1 MGATRHDT
9 DDIRLFIGERIEH
22 ASDREVL
29 ATVCDALEK
38 GTEWAYIFANFNV
51 NGRQV
56 DVVVF
61 SGTTTLVIEAKGYTQ
76 PVMGGVN
83 GSWTQVGSYGSRKLR
98 NGYTQAL
105 DAKNVLRD
113 AVAGLFGTISGY
125 PNALLAIAPSIPSGS
140 SLPPSD
146 FKVSIGGQ
154 DVIEAVLSATSGA
167 LLSEKQCEALAAHFG
182 LERVSGRDAAIHEAV
197 LTSERTLLRYESSFL
212 EFHGPTGKRLENDQ
226 YNLDDRLIS
235 ASEVLEKALLSRS
248 ALLIRGPS
256 GCGKSLLSARIATE
270 CLHAGVLPIHIQG
283 KDFEGK
289 LQKIIDAELG
299 LLGTSARDLLSA
311 GRHLG
316 RQLVLFLDGYNECP
330 EPLRTVLTR
339 ALQAFS
345 LRYGAGI
352 VLTSQGALD
361 RQDLLSIE
369 EILVSPPQ
377 SALKSRLAKLNPED
391 ENFTNCQALLEIAR
405 SGLEAELI
413 GQAAASLPAGASK
426 FLIFDTVARRRLG
439 NSAAAGTRA
448 LCGFAEELTSQTAFS
463 FSVREF
469 DRFCDATGV
478 TDTTRRVI
486 LESQLVSQR
495 GERISFSHEM
505 FFSAFIAEFLVR
517 AARKDSE
524 RVQAVLQ
531 SPRFHGSKVLIIGA
545 IEDDSTLRDVLDK
558 NTDQGI
564 LEACVRGECGDAARR
579 FVNAKIDVLLAE
591 LLAELSELHFLLNGE
606 GWHSSSIETGARR
619 PILSTFEAF
628 LPAIGWLLM
637 QGVHFDK
644 IMAACRAM
652 EERLVGASRDLYRE
666 ARAKKVPFRHEI
678 FGQAYVF
685 NRKIALSQLVSF
697 IHSGSLSF
705 RHSPGRDFGDALKR
719 AWNEAT
725 THSEFYV
732 LLGITRLTKQASW
745 AAPYVLNLL
754 ERLKSLP
761 YHLQLATM
769 DFCVHLRD
777 VDDGVKEK
785 MIAAL
790 EDSIDKLG
798 VFMNSMILDALKGLG
813 GLDAEEEN
821 YRTVVL
827 NEIERVFSEPS
838 PQADTEAWSI
848 FSRQFDHPYDSIYWE
863 EVHNLAGD
871 QKRQFLF
878 KALKGAST
886 EYVSFVG
893 ILIRQLA
900 DFGDPAVSE
909 AIEPWLRLPAKRS
922 VMPQDA
928 VEAFFAAHEA
938 MGILSLPLPTAP
950 ASPVDVDV
958 DETMRACGELAYWA
972 CRLSDYELESSL
984 QTLSARTTLLAHSA
998 SASAGA
1004 LWSSTSRMLSSDG
1017 ARTHVAK
1024 SYPNTALVVC
1034 RDALSNRELQKTY
1047 EEHRFMDSLARIA
1060 SFSIQVIG
1068 QFGDADDLQNL
1079 RGLCDDEGLG
1089 REALDAI
1096 KKIEDR
1102 IRYRQ

>member
-1 MGATRHDT
+1 
-9 DDIRLFIGERIEH
+9 
-22 ASDREVL
+22 
-29 ATVCDALEK
+29 
-38 GTEWAYIFANFNV
+38 
-51 NGRQV
+51 
-56 DVVVF
+56 
-61 SGTTTLVIEAKGYTQ
+61 
-76 PVMGGVN
+76 
-83 GSWTQVGSYGSRKLR
+83 
-98 NGYTQAL
+98 
-105 DAKNVLRD
+105 
-113 AVAGLFGTISGY
+113 
-125 PNALLAIAPSIPSGS
+125 
-140 SLPPSD
+140 
-146 FKVSIGGQ
+146 
-154 DVIEAVLSATSGA
+154 
-167 LLSEKQCEALAAHFG
+167 
-182 LERVSGRDAAIHEAV
+182 
-197 LTSERTLLRYESSFL
+197 
-212 EFHGPTGKRLENDQ
+212 
-226 YNLDDRLIS
+226 
-235 ASEVLEKALLSRS
+235 
-248 ALLIRGPS
+248 
-256 GCGKSLLSARIATE
+256 
-270 CLHAGVLPIHIQG
+270 
-283 KDFEGK
+283 
-289 LQKIIDAELG
+289 
-299 LLGTSARDLLSA
+299 
-311 GRHLG
+311 
-316 RQLVLFLDGYNECP
+316 
-330 EPLRTVLTR
+330 
-339 ALQAFS
+339 
-345 LRYGAGI
+345 
-352 VLTSQGALD
+352 
-361 RQDLLSIE
+361 
-369 EILVSPPQ
+369 
-377 SALKSRLAKLNPED
+377 
-391 ENFTNCQALLEIAR
+391 
-405 SGLEAELI
+405 
-413 GQAAASLPAGASK
+413 
-426 FLIFDTVARRRLG
+426 
-439 NSAAAGTRA
+439 
-448 LCGFAEELTSQTAFS
+448 
-463 FSVREF
+463 
-469 DRFCDATGV
+469 
-478 TDTTRRVI
+478 
-486 LESQLVSQR
+486 
-495 GERISFSHEM
+495 
-505 FFSAFIAEFLVR
+505 
-517 AARKDSE
+517 
-524 RVQAVLQ
+524 
-531 SPRFHGSKVLIIGA
+531 
-545 IEDDSTLRDVLDK
+545 
-558 NTDQGI
+558 
-564 LEACVRGECGDAARR
+564 
-579 FVNAKIDVLLAE
+579 
-591 LLAELSELHFLLNGE
+591 
-606 GWHSSSIETGARR
+606 
-619 PILSTFEAF
+619 
-628 LPAIGWLLM
+628 
-637 QGVHFDK
+637 
-644 IMAACRAM
+644 
-652 EERLVGASRDLYRE
+652 
-666 ARAKKVPFRHEI
+666 
-678 FGQAYVF
+678 
-685 NRKIALSQLVSF
+685 
-697 IHSGSLSF
+697 
-705 RHSPGRDFGDALKR
+705 
-719 AWNEAT
+719 
-725 THSEFYV
+725 
-732 LLGITRLTKQASW
+732 
-745 AAPYVLNLL
+745 
-754 ERLKSLP
+754 
-761 YHLQLATM
+761 M